1 MLKSTDELDWQ
12 SELDY
17 ANRVFAEL
25 VGEQRYADITREE
38 AKRFRQSQPAQE
50 AVSVE
55 KSVGILGTATA
66 DKEKP
71 SRCSGASCSVN
82 E

>member
-17 ANRVFAEL
+17 AIRAFAGL
-25 VGEQRYADITREE
+25 IGEQKYTDITREE
-38 AKRFRQSQPAQE
+38 AKRIRQSQPAQE

-71 SRCSGASCSVN
+71 NRCSGASCSVN